1 MHTYMYAHTNASEV
15 MSLLKKIGMQV
26 GKVRAYQFLPQQNSF
41 IKEDLILLLSAERN
55 VAAFHGCKKSQNP

>member
-1 MHTYMYAHTNASEV
+1 MCIHTHTYVYAHTNASEV

-41 IKEDLILLLSAERN
+41 IKEDLILLLSA
-55 VAAFHGCKKSQNP
+55 